1 MLLLLL
7 LLAIIMGDKMIT
19 VAFRFGGKDILVPR
33 ERRLVEL
40 VVPPNRYFL
49 ATRLT
54 CSSSSS
60 SRSSL
65 AVLVVL
71 WIGLCFVVVIG
82 MIIVFTDGR
91 GK

>member
-33 ERRLVEL
+33 ERRLIKL

-60 SRSSL
+60 SSSL

-71 WIGLCFVVVIG
+71 WIGLCVFVVIG
-82 MIIVFTDGR
+82 MIIIFTDGR